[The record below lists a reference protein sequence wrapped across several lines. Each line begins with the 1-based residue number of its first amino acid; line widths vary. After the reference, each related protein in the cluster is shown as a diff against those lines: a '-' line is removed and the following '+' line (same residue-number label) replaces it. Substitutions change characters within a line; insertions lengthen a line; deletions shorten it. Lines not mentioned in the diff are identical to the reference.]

1 MVLTSS
7 WKLHYFNAYG
17 SDISSYMNL
26 VLTLEYPAMHI
37 LQLDDNLNCTNN
49 LNFVHLC
56 ELTRLLEAGIY
67 CSILLVP
74 LCLP

>member
-1 MVLTSS
+1 MILTSS
-7 WKLHYFNAYG
+7 WKLHYFNAYS

-26 VLTLEYPAMHI
+26 VLILEYSAMHI
-37 LQLDDNLNCTNN
+37 LQIGDNLNCTNN
-49 LNFVHLC
+49 SVHLS
-56 ELTRLLEAGIY
+56 ELIRLLDAGIY